1 MQLIKDYH
9 LVLLVLGFVMVDT
22 ITLVVITSLDNSRFT
37 VITIPNKQDPTPRI
51 NVRMY
56 MHMGGGCIAYTSQ
69 ILLQCIGSPTMIKWT
84 IRCDIPQ

>member
-56 MHMGGGCIAYTSQ
+56 MHMGGGVHCIYFTNTAPMYWFTNH
-69 ILLQCIGSPTMIKWT
+69 
-84 IRCDIPQ
+84 D

>member
-22 ITLVVITSLDNSRFT
+22 ITLVVVTSLDNSRFT

-56 MHMGGGCIAYTSQ
+56 MHMGGGALH
-69 ILLQCIGSPTMIKWT
+69 ILHKYCSNVLVHQP
-84 IRCDIPQ
+84 